1 MKSKKR
7 YINKGQYNEI
17 LVVENDKGTFTYT
30 RADLRNR
37 KKERWMFA
45 ILIISFIS
53 FIGLLYFLL
62 TLAP

>member
-1 MKSKKR
+1 MKTKKR
-7 YINKGQYNEI
+7 YINKGQHNEI
-17 LVVENDKGTFTYT
+17 LVVEKGNQIFTYT

-37 KKERWMFA
+37 KKERRMFA

>member
-1 MKSKKR
+1 MKTKKR
-7 YINKGQYNEI
+7 YINKGQHNEI
-17 LVVENDKGTFTYT
+17 LVVEKGNQIFTYT

-45 ILIISFIS
+45 ILIVSFIS